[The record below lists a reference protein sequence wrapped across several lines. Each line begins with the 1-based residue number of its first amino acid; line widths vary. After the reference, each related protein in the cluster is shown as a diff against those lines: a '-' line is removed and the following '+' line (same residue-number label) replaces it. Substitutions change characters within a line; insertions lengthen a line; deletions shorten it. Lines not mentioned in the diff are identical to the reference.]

1 MESVDFSPDGKLLAS
16 AGDDRTVRLWDT
28 ATGQPHGQPILAHE
42 DVIWQVA
49 FSPDGQTLATASEDG
64 TAKLWQVSDGAQI
77 GSELSAHEGPL
88 YGLAFSPDG
97 RTLGTVGANGAVRL
111 WDLRFHE
118 WQPEWQAVGCRLV
131 RRNLSLT
138 EWQQF
143 LPGRPYQRTCAEFPS
158 GPGAPSPAPAATYSS

>member
-64 TAKLWQVSDGAQI
+64 TAKRWQVSDGEQI
-77 GSELSAHEGPL
+77 GSELSAHEGPI

-111 WDLRFHE
+111 WDLGF
-118 WQPEWQAVGCRLV
+118 QEWQAVGCRLV
-131 RRNLSLT
+131 RRNLSMT

-158 GPGAPSPAPAATYSS
+158 GPGAPSSAPAATYSS

>member
-1 MESVDFSPDGKLLAS
+1 VQSIDFSRDGKLLAS
-16 AGDDRTVRLWDT
+16 AGDDRTVRLWDV
-28 ATGQPHGQPILAHE
+28 ATGQLHGQPILAHQ
-42 DVIWQVA
+42 DIIWQVA

-64 TAKLWQVSDGAQI
+64 TAKRWQVSGGAQV
-77 GSELSAHEGPL
+77 GSELSAHEGEL

-118 WQPEWQAVGCRLV
+118 WQAVGCRLI
-131 RRNLSLT
+131 RRNLSMT

-143 LPGRPYQRTCAEFPS
+143 VPGRPYQRTCAEFPS
-158 GPGAPSPAPAATYSS
+158 GPGAPSSAPAVTYSS

>member
-1 MESVDFSPDGKLLAS
+1 M
-16 AGDDRTVRLWDT
+16 
-28 ATGQPHGQPILAHE
+28 
-42 DVIWQVA
+42 A

-64 TAKLWQVSDGAQI
+64 TVKLWQVLDGAQV

-118 WQPEWQAVGCRLV
+118 WQAAEWQAAGCRLV
-131 RRNLSLT
+131 RRNLSMT

-158 GPGAPSPAPAATYSS
+158 GPGAPSSAPAATYSS

>member
-1 MESVDFSPDGKLLAS
+1 VESVDFSPDGKLLAS
-16 AGDDRTVRLWDT
+16 AGDDRTVRLWNT

-64 TAKLWQVSDGAQI
+64 TVKLWQVSDGTQV

-97 RTLGTVGANGAVRL
+97 RTLGTVGERGGQAMGPKVPRMAAA
-111 WDLRFHE
+111 
-118 WQPEWQAVGCRLV
+118 EWQAVGADW
-131 RRNLSLT
+131 S
-138 EWQQF
+138 
-143 LPGRPYQRTCAEFPS
+143 GATCH
-158 GPGAPSPAPAATYSS
+158 

>member
-1 MESVDFSPDGKLLAS
+1 M
-16 AGDDRTVRLWDT
+16 
-28 ATGQPHGQPILAHE
+28 
-42 DVIWQVA
+42 
-49 FSPDGQTLATASEDG
+49 
-64 TAKLWQVSDGAQI
+64 
-77 GSELSAHEGPL
+77 

-118 WQPEWQAVGCRLV
+118 WQPPEWQAVGCRLV
-131 RRNLSLT
+131 RRNLSMT

-158 GPGAPSPAPAATYSS
+158 GPGAPSPAPSATYSS